1 VIVYLDTSVLMSI
14 VTLDANSEA
23 ASRWYENLQ
32 ASVIISDLANLEV
45 CAVVSRELGA
55 KRFTRAV
62 ADKALADFD
71 SLRAASER
79 LTPGAQDFALADQ
92 LVRDDATKLSAPDA
106 LHLAAAK
113 NAGATLATFDA
124 RLAEAA
130 RAKGVEMEGL
140 R

>member
-1 VIVYLDTSVLMSI
+1 MIVYLDTSVLVSI
-14 VTLDANSEA
+14 VAFDANSEA
-23 ASRWYENLQ
+23 AGRWYENLQ

-45 CAVVSRELGA
+45 CAVVSRELRA
-55 KRFTRAV
+55 KRFSRAA

-92 LVRDDATKLSAPDA
+92 LVRDYATKLSTPDA

-113 NAGATLATFDA
+113 NAGARLATFDV

-130 RAKGVEMEGL
+130 RIAGVELSGPG
-140 R
+140 

>member
-1 VIVYLDTSVLMSI
+1 M
-14 VTLDANSEA
+14 
-23 ASRWYENLQ
+23 
-32 ASVIISDLANLEV
+32 IISDLANLEV
-45 CAVVSRELGA
+45 CAVVSRELRA
-55 KRFTRAV
+55 KRFTRAA

-92 LVRDDATKLSAPDA
+92 LVRDYATKLSAPDA

-113 NAGATLATFDA
+113 NAGARLATLDA

-130 RAKGVEMEGL
+130 RMQGVELAAFG
-140 R
+140 